1 MVGLFN
7 LFYLMLLLLQLNFD
21 TILLFVFLQLMNM
34 FVLCSLF
41 TISLCFEWLFSS
53 ISFPIVLNSFAVF
66 LRVFLVVVPGFP
78 IFRLIYQIYFR
89 FTLTYW
95 LDGRESEWTPG
106 VGDGQG
112 GLVCYDLWGPKELDP
127 IEWLEKKKKNLYF
140 NLALLFVSFFVLGKS
155 IFSLCLWVSLW
166 FLKIN

>member
-53 ISFPIVLNSFAVF
+53 ISFPIVLNSFAIF

-95 LDGRESEWTPG
+95 LDGHESEWTPG
-106 VGDGQG
+106 VGDRQG
-112 GLVCYDLWGPKELDP
+112 GLACYDLWGPKELDT
-127 IEWLEKKKKNLYF
+127 IEWLKKKKKKLVF
-140 NLALLFVSFFVLGKS
+140 
-155 IFSLCLWVSLW
+155 
-166 FLKIN
+166 

>member
-21 TILLFVFLQLMNM
+21 TILLCVFLQLMNM

-53 ISFPIVLNSFAVF
+53 ISFPIVLNIFTIF

-78 IFRLIYQIYFR
+78 IFRLIYQTYFR
-89 FTLTYW
+89 FTLTY
-95 LDGRESEWTPG
+95 
-106 VGDGQG
+106 
-112 GLVCYDLWGPKELDP
+112 
-127 IEWLEKKKKNLYF
+127 
-140 NLALLFVSFFVLGKS
+140 
-155 IFSLCLWVSLW
+155 
-166 FLKIN
+166 